1 MLTAI
6 WNIWLEL
13 APWLLLGAV
22 AAGLLHVLMPPGWMK
37 KHLSGRLG
45 VFKAVAI
52 GVPLP
57 LCSCGV
63 IPVGVGLRKDGASR
77 GAAVG
82 FLISTPQ
89 TGVDSLLVSG
99 SLLGWPFA
107 VLKVLVA
114 LVTGLAGGL
123 ITDLDHASGSGND
136 LAAAHPPHQATG
148 FWRPL
153 LAHCTKVI
161 ESIWGWLLLGVLI
174 SAAITWLVP
183 ENSLRTLP
191 LLNGPAALLITLVLS
206 LPLYVCATASVPIAA
221 ALVSAGLPTGAA
233 LVFLMAGPATNVAT
247 LGAVSRALGRR
258 ALIVYLLTIIAGSLT
273 AGLFFNHFL
282 PNAPTHLM
290 THEHG
295 PSWWRVASAITLA
308 VLLLRFA
315 VGDVSRWW
323 RRRTTSSSDA
333 QRSFV
338 VTGMTCQ
345 GCASRLEKS
354 LVALPDLDQA
364 TVSFATG
371 TAVVSGSATEESVL
385 STIERAGFS
394 ATVHSGERPAKAASD
409 SLLPIAE

>member
-1 MLTAI
+1 VLTAI

-45 VFKAVAI
+45 VLKAVAI

-107 VLKVLVA
+107 ILKVLVA
-114 LVTGLAGGL
+114 LVTGLVGGL
-123 ITDLDHASGSGND
+123 ITDLDQTSGPDHDVADTQPS
-136 LAAAHPPHQATG
+136 HQATG

-161 ESIWGWLLLGVLI
+161 ESLWGWLLLGVLI
-174 SAAITWLVP
+174 SAAITWLIP
-183 ENSLRTLP
+183 QNSLSTLP
-191 LLNGPAALLITLVLS
+191 LLTGPAALLITLVLS

-282 PNAPTHLM
+282 PDAPTHLM

-295 PSWWRVASAITLA
+295 PTWWRVASGITLA
-308 VLLLRFA
+308 LLLLSFA
-315 VGDVSRWW
+315 VGDVRRWW
-323 RRRTTSSSDA
+323 RKRTRTAADVR
-333 QRSFV
+333 RSFAV
-338 VTGMTCQ
+338 SGMTCQ

-354 LVALPDLDQA
+354 LMALPGLDQA
-364 TVSFATG
+364 TVSFEAG
-371 TAVVSGSATEESVL
+371 TAVVSGSAAVPSVVQI
-385 STIERAGFS
+385 IERAGFAATEQTAES
-394 ATVHSGERPAKAASD
+394 AINKAD
-409 SLLPIAE
+409 SLLPIVE

>member
-13 APWLLLGAV
+13 SPWLLLGAV

-63 IPVGVGLRKDGASR
+63 IPVGVGLRKDGASP

-107 VLKVLVA
+107 LLKVLVA

-123 ITDLDHASGSGND
+123 ITDLDQPGGTDHD
-136 LAAAHPPHQATG
+136 QADTHRSLQTTG

-153 LAHCTKVI
+153 LGHSTKVI
-161 ESIWGWLLLGVLI
+161 ESLWGWLLLGVLI

-183 ENSLRTLP
+183 ANSLRTLP
-191 LLNGPAALLITLVLS
+191 LLTGPAALLITLVLS

-282 PNAPTHLM
+282 PEAPTHLM

-295 PSWWRVASAITLA
+295 PTWWRVASGITLA
-308 VLLLRFA
+308 LLLLSFA
-315 VGDVSRWW
+315 IGDVKRWW
-323 RRRTTSSSDA
+323 R
-333 QRSFV
+333 QRSTPVADVRRSFAV
-338 VTGMTCQ
+338 SGMTCQ

-354 LVALPDLDQA
+354 LLALPGLEQA
-364 TVSFATG
+364 TVSFEAG
-371 TAVVSGSATEESVL
+371 TALIRGTVAETSVVQ
-385 STIERAGFS
+385 TIERAGFS
-394 ATVHSGERPAKAASD
+394 AAEQSAESAVNGAD
-409 SLLPIAE
+409 SLLPIVE